1 MLDTSG
7 GVRIYVATEPQD
19 MRKSFSGL
27 AGAVGKVLGKDPQ
40 SGTLFVFLNRRRNLL
55 KILSWDTNGFCLL
68 CKRLSAG
75 AFSVPD
81 AATGKNHVEVTA
93 TALSKLVKARH
104 VVTEAERVTFVDGRV
119 VFSKTPSQAMT
130 L

>member
-1 MLDTSG
+1 MLDTG
-7 GVRIYVATEPQD
+7 GSVRVYVATEPVD

-55 KILSWDTNGFCLL
+55 KVLSWDANGFCLL

-81 AATGKNHVEVTA
+81 PAVGKNHV
-93 TALSKLVKARH
+93 
-104 VVTEAERVTFVDGRV
+104 
-119 VFSKTPSQAMT
+119 
-130 L
+130 

>member
-27 AGAVGKVLGKDPQ
+27 AGAVGKVLGKDAQ

-55 KILSWDTNGFCLL
+55 KVLSWDSNGFCLL
-68 CKRLSAG
+68 CKRLSSG
-75 AFSVPD
+75 SFSVPET
-81 AATGKNHVEVTA
+81 AAGVNHVEVTA
-93 TALSKLVKARH
+93 AALSKLVKARH
-104 VVTEAERVTFVDGRV
+104 VIVAAERVSFVDGRV
-119 VFSKTPSQAMT
+119 VFP
-130 L
+130 